1 MAKHNVIVKYNN
13 PINSLNITQLSQL
26 ELNVFVALI
35 STVKNKGTQSINL
48 SFNDFRSLARI
59 EKNIA
64 ESQFNDLVI
73 GTFKKIGAG
82 SIALEVKDKF
92 LMFPLF
98 QKILVDKS
106 TKKIKYNVSNEFI
119 KYFNNFAREYT
130 MFPLYDFTA
139 IKGKYAKIIYKQ
151 LMQYSSTGKFYDNYD
166 HFVYDSLGVPKSTVK
181 ANINSK
187 FIKTNVDKL
196 KKLGYFKN
204 LNVSYTRSNNKF
216 TGIEF
221 TWEPVSSKD
230 IIRNNK
236 ESFDDK
242 EYDELLKE
250 LAEDANKKI
259 NNKKVLD
266 YKG

>member
-1 MAKHNVIVKYNN
+1 MAKHNVLVKYNN
-13 PINSLNITQLSQL
+13 PINALNITQLNQL

-35 STVKNKGTQSINL
+35 STVKNKGTQAINL
-48 SFNDFRSLARI
+48 SFNDFRQLARV
-59 EKNIA
+59 EKNIG
-64 ESQFNDLVI
+64 EDQFNDLVI

-82 SIALEVKDKF
+82 SIAFEIKDKF

-106 TKKIKYNVSNEFI
+106 TKKIKYNVSNEFV

-130 MFPLYDFTA
+130 MFPLFDFTA

-151 LMQYSSTGKFYDNYD
+151 LMQYVSTGKFYDNYD
-166 HFVYDSLGVPKSTVK
+166 HFVYETLGVPQSTVK
-181 ANINSK
+181 SNINSK
-187 FIKTNVDKL
+187 FIKANIDKL
-196 KKLGYFKN
+196 RKLGY
-204 LNVSYTRSNNKF
+204 LRDLSVSYTRSNNKF

-230 IIRNNK
+230 IIRNSRD
-236 ESFDDK
+236 SFDEK
-242 EYDELLKE
+242 EYDNMLKE
-250 LAEDANKKI
+250 LAEDTKKKNAI
-259 NNKKVLD
+259 D

>member
-1 MAKHNVIVKYNN
+1 MAKHNVLVKYTN

-48 SFNDFRSLARI
+48 SFNDFRQLARV

-64 ESQFNDLVI
+64 EDSFNDLVI

-82 SIALEVKDKF
+82 SIALEIKDKF

-106 TKKIKYNVSNEFI
+106 TKKIKYNVSNEFV

-130 MFPLYDFTA
+130 MFPLFDFTA

-151 LMQYSSTGKFYDNYD
+151 LMQYVSTGRFYDNYD
-166 HFVYDSLGVPKSTVK
+166 HFVYETLGVPTSTVK

-187 FIKTNVDKL
+187 FIKANVDKL
-196 KKLGYFKN
+196 RKLGYLKD
-204 LNVSYTRSNNKF
+204 LSVSYTRTNNKF

-221 TWEPVSSKD
+221 TWEPISSKD
-230 IIRNNK
+230 IIRNSR
-236 ESFDDK
+236 ESFDEK
-242 EYDELLKE
+242 EYDSLLKE
-250 LAEDANKKI
+250 LAEDTKKKNAI
-259 NNKKVLD
+259 D
-266 YKG
+266 YKE